1 METSIPT
8 RAASSRKPSPPAP
21 SHLLWDT
28 TWAEPPASPRSTHS
42 GSQKVSQNDQRKS
55 QNPKSGAS
63 LSGSGWQHGA
73 CLLARLGPGQMA
85 GLPGAESTHFTCLCW
100 DPPPP
105 QTPTQGEEPTRGS
118 GTPTR
123 SPITGSPGPRAG
135 RGSRLL
141 GVRCDHGW
149 SLWAF
154 LPTHP
159 CLGGVWST
167 SQDTGVH
174 APSRTFSHH
183 QVWGRQRRGGLFPTA
198 EGPRGWPLEAGEGG
212 WQVAGMLMKT
222 GVRGGGLGADRIR

>member
-100 DPPPP
+100 DPPP
-105 QTPTQGEEPTRGS
+105 TDAHSRGRANE
-118 GTPTR
+118 GIGYTHTVTHHR
-123 SPITGSPGPRAG
+123 EPRA
-135 RGSRLL
+135 S
-141 GVRCDHGW
+141 
-149 SLWAF
+149 
-154 LPTHP
+154 
-159 CLGGVWST
+159 
-167 SQDTGVH
+167 
-174 APSRTFSHH
+174 
-183 QVWGRQRRGGLFPTA
+183 
-198 EGPRGWPLEAGEGG
+198 GWPWQQAPGGE
-212 WQVAGMLMKT
+212 
-222 GVRGGGLGADRIR
+222 VRPRMVTVGIPAYPPLPRRSVVHLSGYRCPRSF